1 MTELR
6 RWQIPLPPP
15 LFKKGD
21 KLVFCLKGQPEDGAR
36 LEGWEPQAPK
46 EIPDSRIAAF
56 YCRFSAVDI
65 PQEDSLLSG
74 KHYRLQADEKGG
86 TYCAWD
92 REQYRKTVRFTPD
105 EAFMAA
111 LQGWV
116 TTHQIAK
123 FNGYFAR
130 VSGLPDLYGAQ
141 LEIRYA
147 SGQTIQASDN
157 QDCFLPLKA
166 MEDLEA
172 IFLKNLNHKKG

>member
-1 MTELR
+1 M
-6 RWQIPLPPP
+6 
-15 LFKKGD
+15 
-21 KLVFCLKGQPEDGAR
+21 VAHLKEQPEDGTR
-36 LEGWEPQAPK
+36 LESRDPQAPK

-74 KHYRLQADEKGG
+74 KHYRLQADENGG

-92 REQYRKTVRFTPD
+92 REQYRKTIRFAPD

-123 FNGYFAR
+123 YNGYFAH
-130 VSGLPDLYGAQ
+130 VSGLPDMYGAQ

-147 SGQTIQASDN
+147 SDETIRASDN
-157 QDCFLPLKA
+157 QDSFLPLKA
-166 MEDLEA
+166 MEDLET
-172 IFLKNLNHKKG
+172 IFLKNLNDKKG